1 VSESL
6 KSALCQKNKS
16 TETEGISMKHKIIKQ
31 KIAKSYNM
39 AGERL

>member
-16 TETEGISMKHKIIKQ
+16 TETEGLSMKQ